1 MHLFLLSFVCIYVLQ
16 SIHSSPLL
24 SIRWLALPFSPKCIH
39 CSSAFLFVRW
49 LVFWFT
55 VLSFH
60 IFDFSSSYSS
70 ICWRQFCRSSIQA
83 FLHLRFHTL
92 ALPFL
97 DSFLH
102 SISHS
107 SLDFTIIHALFH
119 SFLYWY
125 SRFFHFASNVSNR
138 SFYFTQTIFFRW
150 VFGASRE
157 YLGVKCC
164 LEKYT
169 LPWALWILA
178 LSRWLGI
185 SYLLSHNWVTT
196 EWL

>member
-24 SIRWLALPFSPKCIH
+24 SIRWLALPFSPQCVH

-60 IFDFSSSYSS
+60 IFGFSSSYSS
-70 ICWRQFCRSSIQA
+70 ICWRQFFRSSIQA

-107 SLDFTIIHALFH
+107 FARLHNH
-119 SFLYWY
+119 SCHIDTVVFFILRRMFLID
-125 SRFFHFASNVSNR
+125 HFILHKLSS
-138 SFYFTQTIFFRW
+138 S
-150 VFGASRE
+150 GE
-157 YLGVKCC
+157 C
-164 LEKYT
+164 LVQAGNI
-169 LPWALWILA
+169 WA
-178 LSRWLGI
+178 
-185 SYLLSHNWVTT
+185 
-196 EWL
+196 

>member
-1 MHLFLLSFVCIYVLQ
+1 MKTYLIKDQVRLLKRKTSITRQSVNPVYNCKIKYSGCEVHNSELLVSSNVNTYTYIRQFLSLTAILIHAPVPAFFRLYICPSIVCPQCV
-16 SIHSSPLL
+16 
-24 SIRWLALPFSPKCIH
+24 H

-60 IFDFSSSYSS
+60 IFYFSSSYSS

-107 SLDFTIIHALFH
+107 FARLHNHPCLVPFVLILRQ
-119 SFLYWY
+119 SF
-125 SRFFHFASNVSNR
+125 F
-138 SFYFTQTIFFRW
+138 SFCVECF
-150 VFGASRE
+150 
-157 YLGVKCC
+157 
-164 LEKYT
+164 
-169 LPWALWILA
+169 
-178 LSRWLGI
+178 
-185 SYLLSHNWVTT
+185 
-196 EWL
+196 